1 MRRSISWLWRRL
13 PIMVLATLAIAAG
26 ASGGDDMVVEG
37 GLQPQP
43 EETVRFAPV
52 QVHVLGGPG
61 GRRAEYDLEVM
72 FDQQLFRGT
81 RGVRQVQVVGGR
93 MVIQA
98 SPAAVADDTLA
109 RLGGM
114 REVGEE
120 RIATL
125 DRVCGLSA
133 AQRNGLRM
141 ALESDLRRAAGE
153 IDRVRHKYAGQ
164 RMPATPQGLDRERIE
179 TLRADAL
186 ACRRR
191 IDQLWRAGSLFASVS
206 TGMLSEG
213 QREMVESWLAD
224 RRAARWETMVRLVLG
239 QFDDTVLGLSRE
251 QHAAL
256 LEPLLADVPPLV
268 VFEDVPPGTTSTKF
282 SNLQSLLVSHR
293 LGRLDKAALRPLFDP
308 RQWAALETLLG
319 QHGEPADVARLLV
332 EQGILEPDALE
343 ERP

>member
-1 MRRSISWLWRRL
+1 MRRSIGRLWVRL
-13 PIMVLATLAIAAG
+13 PLTVLATLAVAAR

-37 GLQPQP
+37 GLSPQP

-125 DRVCGLSA
+125 DRVCGLSV
-133 AQRNGLRM
+133 AQQDGLRM

-153 IDRVRHKYAGQ
+153 IDRVRQKYAGQ

-206 TGMLSEG
+206 TGMLSDG

>member
-1 MRRSISWLWRRL
+1 MRRSIGRLWVRL
-13 PIMVLATLAIAAG
+13 PLTVLATLAVAAR

-37 GLQPQP
+37 GLSPQP

-72 FDQQLFRGT
+72 FDQQVFHGVRGL
-81 RGVRQVQVVGGR
+81 RQVQVIGGR
-93 MVIQA
+93 MVVQP
-98 SPAAVADDTLA
+98 SPAAAADDTVA

-114 REVGEE
+114 RAVCEE

-125 DRVCGLSA
+125 ERVCELSGS
-133 AQRNGLRM
+133 QREALRM
-141 ALESDLRRAAGE
+141 ALESDLRRVGGE
-153 IDRVRHKYAGQ
+153 IDLVRRTYAGQ
-164 RMPATPQGLDRERIE
+164 RLPATPAGLDRERLQK
-179 TLRADAL
+179 LRDDAL

-191 IDQLWRAGSLFASVS
+191 IDQIWKAGSLFASVS
-206 TGMLSEG
+206 WGMLSST
-213 QREMVESWLAD
+213 QRVALEAWLAD

-239 QFDDTVLGLSRE
+239 QFDEMVLGLSQR
-251 QHAAL
+251 QHEAL
-256 LEPLLADVPPLV
+256 LEGLLADVLPLV

-282 SNLQSLLVSHR
+282 CNLQSLLVSHR
-293 LGRLDKAALRPLFDP
+293 LGRLDKATLRPLFDP

-332 EQGILEPDALE
+332 EQGVLEPDPLE
-343 ERP
+343 ATP